1 MQKLKPVKLISA
13 NALKEM
19 AAVTAKI
26 ADTVNET
33 EEIVAHRRSWRKES
47 IRLKLMFHSK
57 NDYDNRALFR
67 IKT

>member
-1 MQKLKPVKLISA
+1 MQKLKPVKLIAA

-33 EEIVAHRRSWRKES
+33 EEIVGSPE
-47 IRLKLMFHSK
+47 KL
-57 NDYDNRALFR
+57 AER
-67 IKT
+67 INQA